1 MQSAAQCPN
10 TDNLDFLILPVLDYF
25 IVMQLEMCQWWPWEG
40 ISRHN
45 KTSEPSSL
53 VSWRIPLMMDGFAT
67 ETAIGSTKCSF
78 VSSHVSFI
86 THWRSPLMRTWIRT
100 GIMSL
105 QSELELKL
113 YHF

>member
-1 MQSAAQCPN
+1 M
-10 TDNLDFLILPVLDYF
+10 DDLDFHILPDLDVFYSDA
-25 IVMQLEMCQWWPWEG
+25 IGKLSMVAMEG
-40 ISRHN
+40 VSRH
-45 KTSEPSSL
+45 KTSEPSL
-53 VSWRIPLMMDGFAT
+53 VSWRIPLMMDGFAA

-86 THWRSPLMRTWIRT
+86 THWRSQLMRTWIRT

-113 YHF
+113 YHL

>member
-1 MQSAAQCPN
+1 M
-10 TDNLDFLILPVLDYF
+10 DDLDFLILPDLDDLYSDA
-25 IVMQLEMCQWWPWEG
+25 IGKLSMVAMEG
-40 ISRHN
+40 VSRHS
-45 KTSEPSSL
+45 KASEPSSL
-53 VSWRIPLMMDGFAT
+53 VSWRIPLMMDGFAA

-100 GIMSL
+100 GIMSSL

-113 YHF
+113 YHFEN

>member
-1 MQSAAQCPN
+1 M
-10 TDNLDFLILPVLDYF
+10 DDLDFLILPDLDVFYSDAIGKLS
-25 IVMQLEMCQWWPWEG
+25 IVAMEG
-40 ISRHN
+40 VSRHN
-45 KTSEPSSL
+45 KTFEPSSL

-86 THWRSPLMRTWIRT
+86 THWRSQLMRTWIRT